1 MAYAGCQWADR
12 RPAGAVVPRPPGPRK
27 CRSRPRALVYRLR
40 PIELDDLG
48 LAGALRQKVAA
59 MNDARGPQPEVRLQL
74 PDELPVRRGP
84 GRCVPDRV
92 GGAGQRRPPLNR
104 PTPRRPDHGGRGP
117 GRHRRGRQGAAGR
130 GLVPGSVCARS
141 PTGPRSWAA
150 PQPPARPNRAGGWKP
165 VCRYDLRPDRRVAPV
180 AALPK

>member
-74 PDELPVRRGP
+74 PDELPVRRDP

-104 PTPRRPDHGGRGP
+104 PTPRRPDHGGRGD
-117 GRHRRGRQGAAGR
+117 GRHRRGRQGAAESRLVPRGRFALDRRPGR
-130 GLVPGSVCARS
+130 GAGRQRNRRPVRTGLAVAGQAAATTRTLTVES
-141 PTGPRSWAA
+141 PPM
-150 PQPPARPNRAGGWKP
+150 PP
-165 VCRYDLRPDRRVAPV
+165 
-180 AALPK
+180 